1 MIKLFQIYYNENQKS
16 GLVDGFIPHLNE
28 NRSIYVE
35 NQCIYEIRQNKITK
49 NTTHVGVFS
58 HKFHDKILSKPTLKT
73 ISTCIMSNLD
83 GDIFSPRLDTLWW
96 SPLRQPRP
104 LYFPNQCNIENL
116 AIPFLRDLADVSVM
130 KHSSIDLWIKSY
142 PNPIYC
148 NFWVAKKDIFID
160 YVDNFLTG
168 VFKVIESYNRDN
180 PIFTIDHNYPSP
192 PPQIW
197 KESTGFAGYPVITFI
212 MERLINIYIQD
223 RSLKHLA
230 II

>member
-1 MIKLFQIYYNENQKS
+1 MIKLFQIYYCKEQKNK
-16 GLVDGFIPHLNE
+16 LVDCFTPYLNKDK
-28 NRSIYVE
+28 SIYVE
-35 NQCIYEIRQNKITK
+35 NQCIYDIRHNELTEDMSHI
-49 NTTHVGVFS
+49 GVFS
-58 HKFHDKILSKPTLKT
+58 HSFHDKLLSKPTLKT

-96 SPLRQPRP
+96 SPIRQPRP
-104 LYFPNQCNIENL
+104 IYFPNQCNSKNL
-116 AIPFLRDLADVSVM
+116 AIPFLRDLADASIM

-148 NFWVAKKDIFID
+148 NFWVAKKVIFID

-192 PPQIW
+192 PPQLW
-197 KESTGFAGYPVITFI
+197 KENTGFDGYPVITFI

-223 RSLKHLA
+223 RNLKHLA
-230 II
+230 VI